1 MINKSQSISVRLSQE
16 DYTYLMKINQNG
28 AVTQSEKVRELIH
41 MAREAVGSESF
52 TRSYISST
60 GAMASYKAKYKYL
73 SKQRSV
79 LLEAMFEFMTEAAAV
94 IQSTPE
100 SEEYSEVLEA
110 SAIPAFEQLL
120 ETIVPALVDDESLII
135 NQDQT
140 KQVKQRLISK
150 LKNNKRNI

>member
-1 MINKSQSISVRLSQE
+1 MINKSQSISVRLSPE
-16 DYTYLMKINQNG
+16 DYAYLMKINQNG

-52 TRSYISST
+52 TRSYISSAE
-60 GAMASYKAKYKYL
+60 AMASYKAKYKDL

-100 SEEYSEVLEA
+100 SEQYGEALEA

-150 LKNNKRNI
+150 LKTNTRNK